1 MAAAAARAG
10 TPGGWG
16 GGGSATASHRRRHLS
31 NRLLKPLRE
40 WGEGEGRGSRRA
52 PREHA
57 RALSQSEPG
66 GRTPAQARCEAR
78 PAIRE
83 ALPHLSPVQTKQGR
97 ERAHARARGPRRRL
111 PPEGQGAR
119 FTAGEGE
126 EGAERPGKADKKIKG
141 TTSEDASAPPPPLRE
156 RRRRPGRAVSA
167 ARLRGPAGL
176 RPLPARPFCP
186 ALPLRSPLPGAR
198 VLRGFSAPLPPPL
211 AASATAV
218 LQAQPPSS
226 AAPPPCSRP
235 RARAHPSRRPRP
247 SPARAGGRAPNSAR
261 ARRERARLVSPWSGA
276 RGREKAGGA
285 GAGDAG
291 AALSVRAPYA
301 CAPRVAPVFLAGVAS
316 VSSGSVPEFR
326 LRLPV
331 CLWRGLAFPAPE
343 LSTRTTPFFE
353 DDEMIRNPE
362 SGECAVT
369 SRSFLRSLLTGRRN
383 ASRKEL

>member
-1 MAAAAARAG
+1 MREPSANQSRAGGRRRRRAARLG
-10 TPGGWG
+10 PRSGKRSLTSPRSKQNK
-16 GGGSATASHRRRHLS
+16 GGSARTRA
-31 NRLLKPLRE
+31 P
-40 WGEGEGRGSRRA
+40 EGPGGGFHQKGRG
-52 PREHA
+52 
-57 RALSQSEPG
+57 
-66 GRTPAQARCEAR
+66 
-78 PAIRE
+78 
-83 ALPHLSPVQTKQGR
+83 
-97 ERAHARARGPRRRL
+97 
-111 PPEGQGAR
+111 
-119 FTAGEGE
+119 
-126 EGAERPGKADKKIKG
+126 
-141 TTSEDASAPPPPLRE
+141 E

-176 RPLPARPFCP
+176 RPLPVRPFCP

-247 SPARAGGRAPNSAR
+247 SPARAGGRAPNSPR